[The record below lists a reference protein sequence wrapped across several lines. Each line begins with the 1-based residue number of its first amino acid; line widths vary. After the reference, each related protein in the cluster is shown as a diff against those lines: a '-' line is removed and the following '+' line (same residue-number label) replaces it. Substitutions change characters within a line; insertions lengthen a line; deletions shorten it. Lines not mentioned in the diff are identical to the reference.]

1 MVEISTL
8 CSLPDNASRYR
19 PLPTT
24 TTTLTAATQ
33 VDSSV
38 PSPPNSDDARS
49 TSTPIREK
57 ENENTELG
65 GRDAKNRQI
74 IHKKHSIQSRTTPP
88 KPPSHGTAPNHSQSR
103 PTPIPSP
110 FPSGILSSL

>member
-1 MVEISTL
+1 MNVKSEFRGQ
-8 CSLPDNASRYR
+8 ASW
-19 PLPTT
+19 
-24 TTTLTAATQ
+24 
-33 VDSSV
+33 VDMDQL
-38 PSPPNSDDARS
+38 NIEFKDKK
-49 TSTPIREK
+49 K